1 MPTDIVIDVKGLS
14 KSFGSR
20 SVLDDV
26 SLTVR
31 RGAVVAVIGPSG
43 VGKSTL
49 LRCINYLVP
58 FEAGTIDVFGERLV
72 GEREMAP
79 GDRSRMH
86 AALPRTRGRVGMVFQ
101 SFNLFPHLTVHRNL
115 TLAPR
120 STGKLDAKTADE
132 RAHALLSRFGLQ
144 DKADVYPRHL
154 SGGQQQRVAICRAL
168 AMEPEVMLFDEVTSM
183 LDPELVGEVLG
194 AMKELADDGMTM
206 IIVTHEMGFARDVA
220 DEIVMMADQRIIE
233 TGPPSQLF
241 AEPREERTRV
251 FLRRILDRESAIG
264 TQS

>member
-1 MPTDIVIDVKGLS
+1 MPTDIVIDVKELS
-14 KSFGSR
+14 KSFDSR
-20 SVLDDV
+20 KVLDDV

-58 FEAGTIDVFGERLV
+58 FEAGTIDVLGEQLV
-72 GEREMAP
+72 GERQMAP

-86 AALPRTRGRVGMVFQ
+86 AALPRIRGRVGMVFQ

-132 RAHALLSRFGLQ
+132 RAPRPARAFRALRQGRRLSPPSVGRAAAAG
-144 DKADVYPRHL
+144 RHL
-154 SGGQQQRVAICRAL
+154 PG
-168 AMEPEVMLFDEVTSM
+168 
-183 LDPELVGEVLG
+183 
-194 AMKELADDGMTM
+194 
-206 IIVTHEMGFARDVA
+206 ARDGNR
-220 DEIVMMADQRIIE
+220 QSCCSTRS
-233 TGPPSQLF
+233 PPCWTPSSW
-241 AEPREERTRV
+241 ARSWAP
-251 FLRRILDRESAIG
+251 
-264 TQS
+264 

>member
-101 SFNLFPHLTVHRNL
+101 SFNLFPHLTVHETSRSRRA
-115 TLAPR
+115 APGS
-120 STGKLDAKTADE
+120 STPRRPTNGPTPC
-132 RAHALLSRFGLQ
+132 SR
-144 DKADVYPRHL
+144 V
-154 SGGQQQRVAICRAL
+154 SGSRTRPTSIPAICRGG
-168 AMEPEVMLFDEVTSM
+168 SSS
-183 LDPELVGEVLG
+183 GS
-194 AMKELADDGMTM
+194 
-206 IIVTHEMGFARDVA
+206 
-220 DEIVMMADQRIIE
+220 
-233 TGPPSQLF
+233 PS
-241 AEPREERTRV
+241 AGR
-251 FLRRILDRESAIG
+251 
-264 TQS
+264 